1 MRVLFSIHPIYAAM
15 IVSGEKRYELRRK
28 VPARQ
33 EATHF
38 AVYAT
43 APVGG
48 VVVEGRIGEVLSL
61 DPEELWDVV
70 SASCGLC
77 KNDFDR
83 YFHGCNV
90 ANAIELC
97 DVSTF
102 DRAVPLSVYA
112 PKLKRPPQSFAYL
125 A

>member
-1 MRVLFSIHPIYAAM
+1 M

-28 VPARQ
+28 VPTRQ

-48 VVVEGRIGEVLSL
+48 VVAEGRIGNVLSL
-61 DPEELWDVV
+61 SPEELWDIV
-70 SASCGLC
+70 SVSCGLD
-77 KNDFDR
+77 KSVFDSCF
-83 YFHGCNV
+83 YGCSV
-90 ANAIELC
+90 ANAIELY
-97 DVSTF
+97 DISTF
-102 DRAVPLSVYA
+102 ERAVPLSVYA

-125 A
+125 T